1 MAGKWCDEG
10 ETSVGD
16 VYLKAGAQPDFYLGL
31 YKNTTEPGE
40 SDVMTNITEA
50 QTPGSNGYNRIQLV
64 DGDWTESPQ
73 GLFSNLQKTFTAA
86 GAAWG
91 DIYGYFITTAATGT
105 AGKLI
110 AVEHFSDGP
119 YTVNDGW
126 SVKVTPKVTVA

>member
-1 MAGKWCDEG
+1 MAKWCDEG

-16 VYLKAGAQPDFYLGL
+16 VYLRAQAQPDFYLGL
-31 YKNTTEPGE
+31 YKNNTEPAE
-40 SDVMTNITEA
+40 SATMAAITEA
-50 QTPGSNGYNRIQLV
+50 DTPGSHGYARIQLA

-73 GLFSNLQKTFTAA
+73 GTFSNLQKTFTAS

-91 DIYGYFITTAATGT
+91 DVYGYFVTTAATGT

-110 AVEHFSDGP
+110 AVETFSDGP

-126 SVKVTPKVTVA
+126 SVKVTPKIVVS